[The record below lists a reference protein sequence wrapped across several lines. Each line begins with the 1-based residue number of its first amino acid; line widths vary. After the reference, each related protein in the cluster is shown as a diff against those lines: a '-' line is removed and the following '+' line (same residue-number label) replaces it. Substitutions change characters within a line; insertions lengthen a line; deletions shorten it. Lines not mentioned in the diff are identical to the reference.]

1 MAKKVFYR
9 IFTTIQIVV
18 NAIFGGI
25 CGTAAIV
32 FTFVNSNQ
40 VQLDE
45 DTFTWALGML
55 IVFNV
60 VNAYIRRLVNNY

>member
-9 IFTTIQIVV
+9 IFTIIQIVFNV
-18 NAIFGGI
+18 LFGGI
-25 CGTAAIV
+25 CGVASIV

-40 VQLDE
+40 TQLDE
-45 DTFTWALGML
+45 TAFGWALGLL

-60 VNAYIRRLVNNY
+60 VNAYIRRLVKNY